1 MAPVDLVGMGFEMG
15 GAENGQPFQQGI
27 DLGLG
32 GKESVQWGGIVS
44 LLLGHLSGSV
54 VARHRVGGTTFAPV
68 AKRIN

>member
-15 GAENGQPFQQGI
+15 GAEGGQPFQHGI

-32 GKESVQWGGIVS
+32 GEEGVKCRGGIGQVV
-44 LLLGHLSGSV
+44 GHSDGSV